1 MWFESVQM
9 SSFTLFPTKW
19 CENKD
24 LTWNKAKFILKIS
37 FWSNLS
43 TRKKM
48 FFAVRCCSL
57 SLLIPRPGNL
67 GGERWGVSGQ
77 HPNPKCRVEGRWMA
91 EGLDG
96 IYRTSLIVPSKVDH
110 HWSLNL
116 LDALTT
122 LKYFLF
128 PVCWNL
134 ILAQDEVKMGSSWPN
149 EIFNRD
155 VMGRKGDLLGRFIF
169 REKEVELQDMVK
181 LEVK

>member
-43 TRKKM
+43 TREKM

-67 GGERWGVSGQ
+67 GGEMWGVSGQ

-110 HWSLNL
+110 HWSLRCSHHTKILSVPCL
-116 LDALTT
+116 LKFDFGTGWGEDGEQLA
-122 LKYFLF
+122 K
-128 PVCWNL
+128 WN
-134 ILAQDEVKMGSSWPN
+134 I
-149 EIFNRD
+149 
-155 VMGRKGDLLGRFIF
+155 
-169 REKEVELQDMVK
+169 
-181 LEVK
+181 